1 MLQKIIQYNYNNN
14 STIDLNVKWIS
25 AMTKS
30 MNVYKCMFILLL
42 LDNWVCM
49 TVCVCVWRYMFL
61 FILL

>member
-49 TVCVCVWRYMFL
+49 TVCVCVWCYMFL